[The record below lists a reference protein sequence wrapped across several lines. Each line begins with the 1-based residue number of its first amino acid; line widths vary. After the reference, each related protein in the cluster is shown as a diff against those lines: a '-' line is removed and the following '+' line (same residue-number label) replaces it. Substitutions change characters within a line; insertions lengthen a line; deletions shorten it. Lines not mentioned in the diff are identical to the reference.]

1 MVKMLISSV
10 LFNILCSFLS
20 VINSV
25 VNDKI
30 IRFTNLQFLV
40 LRSVLSGDV
49 KGKKTGEQGVQV

>member
-10 LFNILCSFLS
+10 LFSILS

-25 VNDKI
+25 VNDKV
-30 IRFTNLQFLV
+30 IRFINLQFLV

>member
-1 MVKMLISSV
+1 MISSIFRSI
-10 LFNILCSFLS
+10 LSIFNG
-20 VINSV
+20 VIKDNV
-25 VNDKI
+25 